1 MSKNEQ
7 KVKNFLVLS
16 RNHVE
21 ISEFQTCTA
30 LAFLLVEMQPFNLR
44 EFWLEIWNPRVEI
57 FTMDY
62 WKWIYDHSFKVKIV
76 REV

>member
-16 RNHVE
+16 RNYVE

-30 LAFLLVEMQPFNLR
+30 LAFLLVEIQPFNLR
-44 EFWLEIWNPRVEI
+44 EF
-57 FTMDY
+57 
-62 WKWIYDHSFKVKIV
+62 
-76 REV
+76 